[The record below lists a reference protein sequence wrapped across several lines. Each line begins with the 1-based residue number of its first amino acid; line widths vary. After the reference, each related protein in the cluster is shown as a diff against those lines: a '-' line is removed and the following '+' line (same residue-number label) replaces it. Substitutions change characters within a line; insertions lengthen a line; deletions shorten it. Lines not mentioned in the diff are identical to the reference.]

1 MTRGETTTIK
11 PTNDTIAARTVQKI
25 VMRHATPSD
34 LAQAKQAHIG
44 TTFALEVGDVYRV
57 TDVILDDL
65 SRLIIIGQLER

>member
-25 VMRHATPSD
+25 IMRHATQGD
-34 LAQAKQAHIG
+34 LDAAKQAHIG
-44 TTFALEVGDVYRV
+44 TTFALEVGDTYRV
-57 TDVILDDL
+57 SDAYVDDL